1 VSGRLAGWAFDTVLV
16 SNRGEIARRVIR
28 TARRLGLRTV
38 AVYSTADIAAP
49 HVREADEAILIGK
62 ARPQDSY
69 LNGSGIL
76 SAAKFLDAGAIHPGY
91 GFLSENADFARQV
104 EDAGIAFVGPTPAH
118 LEAFGAKHTA
128 RALARAVGVPMMA
141 GTGLLASA
149 EQAVA
154 EACRIGFPVM
164 VKATGGGGGI
174 GMLACHDAGEV
185 ADAFARV
192 ERLATANFAAAGV
205 FLERLVRPARHVEVQ
220 VFGDGTGQV
229 VVLGDRDCSL
239 QRRNQKVIEEAP
251 APGLPPSL
259 RRQLHD
265 AARDLAAS
273 VAYRSAGTVEFVY
286 DPVRQEASFLEV
298 NARLQVEHPVTEE
311 VYRVDLVEQM
321 LRLAGQGP
329 EGIAEFM
336 ASRPAPRGH
345 AVEARV
351 YAEDPNHGGRPSPG
365 LVTAVSWPQ
374 RATDVGARAAD
385 VGAAAGVAAAEA
397 AAGVAAAAGEG
408 APAGVRIDAWIE
420 AGLEVSPSY
429 DPLLAKVIAVAGDR
443 EQALDRLGAALA
455 DTRVDGVVTNLGL
468 LRAALALPGLRSVTH
483 STSTLDGLADPEP
496 RIEVLLPGALTTVQ
510 DWPGRLG
517 YWQVGVP
524 PSGPMDEVSLREANL
539 AVGNPE
545 GAPALECTATG
556 PTLKFSHDTVVCLG
570 GAVAAA
576 SLDGTAG
583 PGGSSGSTGLG
594 GLGGLGGGPGGLG
607 SPDGP
612 GASGGWHV
620 PWWEPFTVPA
630 GATLAIGAIGGP
642 GLRCY
647 LAVRGGFDVPSYL
660 GSASTFTLGR
670 FGGHGGR
677 ALGVGDVLRA
687 HRDVRPTAPPAPVQP
702 APVPPHRR
710 PAIVSDWEIGV
721 TEGPHAAPEFFTRAD
736 IDELY
741 ASSYTVHHNSARTGV
756 RLIGPRPSWA
766 REDGGEA
773 GLHPSN
779 IHDVP
784 YAVGAL
790 DFTGDT
796 PIILG
801 PDGPSLG
808 GFVCPAVIASGEL
821 WKTGQLRPGDTV
833 RFVPVREADAASL
846 RERRATPV
854 LARTGGDG
862 DDGILARRDGGPGA
876 PAVVYR
882 RDGDD
887 NVIVEYGDPVLDL
900 GLRMRV
906 HALQEAL
913 AAQGLAGVIDLTP
926 GIRSLQIHTDA
937 AQLPARSLL
946 PLLQQVEDALP
957 PAHELGVPSRT
968 VRLPLSW
975 DDPATRLAIERYMH
989 GVRSDAP
996 WTPWNIEFIRRINGL
1011 ATPEDVREIVFN
1023 ARYLVLGLGDVYL
1036 GAPVATPVDPR
1047 HRLVT
1052 TKYNPARTWTAENS
1066 VGIGGAYLCIYGMEG
1081 PGGYQFVGRTTQ
1093 VWNRFRRA
1101 GLFAEQPWA
1110 LRLFDRIEWYP
1121 VSAEELLDLRAETE
1135 AGRGHVDVAD
1145 GWFDYG
1151 SYTRFLAANEASI
1164 AAFRA
1169 RQSTAFAG
1177 EKGRWR
1183 ASGELDRAEFDPA
1196 ELNRAEREPDADGMS
1211 EAVRVPAGATA
1222 VTAPFIASVW
1232 QVDARPGMRVI
1243 KGDKLATLEA
1253 MKMETIIT
1261 APHDG
1266 TVAEVY
1272 TAVGSQVAA
1281 GQVLLALVP
1290 DKLGQTLDVV
1300 ASR

>member
-1 VSGRLAGWAFDTVLV
+1 VTGGLSGWAFDTVLI

-49 HVREADEAILIGK
+49 HVREADQAILIGK

-69 LNGSGIL
+69 LNGCGIL
-76 SAAKFLDAGAIHPGY
+76 SAAKSADAGAIHPGY

-104 EDAGIAFVGPTPAH
+104 EEAGIAFVGPTPAH
-118 LEAFGAKHTA
+118 LATFGAKHTA
-128 RALARAVGVPMMA
+128 RELARAAGVPMMA

-149 EQAVA
+149 EEAVA
-154 EACRIGFPVM
+154 AAREIGFPVM

-174 GMLACHDAGEV
+174 GMLACHDPGEV

-192 ERLATANFAAAGV
+192 QRLAAANFAAAGV
-205 FLERLVRPARHVEVQ
+205 FLERLVRQARHVEVQ

-229 VVLGDRDCSL
+229 AVLGDRDCSL

-259 RRQLHD
+259 RRQLHE
-265 AARDLAAS
+265 AARGLAAA

-286 DPVRQEASFLEV
+286 DPARQEASFLEV

-329 EGIAEFM
+329 EGVAGFM
-336 ASRPAPRGH
+336 TSRHVPRGH

-365 LVTAVSWPQ
+365 LVTAVTWPTSG
-374 RATDVGARAAD
+374 TD
-385 VGAAAGVAAAEA
+385 
-397 AAGVAAAAGEG
+397 
-408 APAGVRIDAWIE
+408 VRIDAWIE

-429 DPLLAKVIAVAGDR
+429 DPMLAKVIAAGGDR
-443 EQALDRLGAALA
+443 EQALNGLGAALG

-468 LRAALALPGLRSVTH
+468 LRAALTLPDFRSAVH
-483 STSTLDGLADPEP
+483 STSTLDGVTDPEP
-496 RIEVLLPGALTTVQ
+496 RIEVLEPGALTTVQ

-524 PSGPMDEVSLREANL
+524 PNGPMDEVSLREANL
-539 AVGNPE
+539 ALGNPE

-556 PTLKFSHDTVVCLG
+556 PSLKFSHDTVACLG
-570 GAVAAA
+570 GAVSAA
-576 SLDGTAG
+576 SLDGH
-583 PGGSSGSTGLG
+583 P
-594 GLGGLGGGPGGLG
+594 
-607 SPDGP
+607 
-612 GASGGWHV
+612 V

-630 GATLAIGAIGGP
+630 GAVLAIGAIGGP
-642 GLRCY
+642 GLRSY

-677 ALGVGDVLRA
+677 ALAAGDVLRA
-687 HRDVRPTAPPAPVQP
+687 RDVAGTLVSVKTPPR
-702 APVPPHRR
+702 RR

-821 WKTGQLRPGDTV
+821 WKLGQLRPGDTL

-846 RERRATPV
+846 RNRRATQT

-862 DDGILARRDGGPGA
+862 DDGILAWREGGPGA

-926 GIRSLQIHTDA
+926 GIRSLQVHTDA
-937 AQLPARSLL
+937 ARLPARSLL
-946 PLLQQVEDALP
+946 PVLQQVEDALP
-957 PAHELGVPSRT
+957 PAHELRVPSRT

-996 WTPWNIEFIRRINGL
+996 WTPWNIEFIRRVNGL
-1011 ATPEDVREIVFN
+1011 ATPEDVREIVFA

-1110 LRLFDRIEWYP
+1110 LRFFDRIEWYP

-1151 SYTRFLAANEASI
+1151 SYTRFLMANAASI
-1164 AAFRA
+1164 TAFRA
-1169 RQSTAFAG
+1169 RQSAAAAT
-1177 EKGRWR
+1177 EKERWR
-1183 ASGELDRAEFDPA
+1183 ASGELDRAEFG
-1196 ELNRAEREPDADGMS
+1196 RAEREPGADATG
-1211 EAVRVPAGATA
+1211 EAVRVPAGSTA

-1232 QVDARPGMRVI
+1232 QVDARPGMRVTT
-1243 KGDKLATLEA
+1243 GDKLASLEA
-1253 MKMETIIT
+1253 MKMETIIA

-1272 TAVGSQVAA
+1272 TAVGTQVAA
-1281 GQVLLALVP
+1281 GQVLLAVVP
-1290 DKLGQTLDVV
+1290 DGPGPVPGV
-1300 ASR
+1300 AASR

>member
-1 VSGRLAGWAFDTVLV
+1 MTDHPSNWAFDTVLIA
-16 SNRGEIARRVIR
+16 NRGEIARRVIR

-38 AVYSTADIAAP
+38 AVYSTADSAAP

-69 LNGSGIL
+69 LNGFGIL
-76 SAAKFLDAGAIHPGY
+76 SAAKSSGAGAVHPGY
-91 GFLSENADFARQV
+91 GFLSENADFARQA
-104 EDAGIAFVGPTPAH
+104 EEAGLAFVGPTPAQ
-118 LEAFGAKHTA
+118 LAAFGAKHTA
-128 RALARAVGVPMMA
+128 RELARAAGVPLMA

-149 EQAVA
+149 EEAVA
-154 EACRIGFPVM
+154 AAREIGFPVM

-174 GMLACHDAGEV
+174 GMRACHDAAEV
-185 ADAFARV
+185 ADAFTRV
-192 ERLATANFAAAGV
+192 ERLASASFGTAGV

-229 VVLGDRDCSL
+229 AVLGDRDCSL

-311 VYRVDLVEQM
+311 VYGVDLVEQM
-321 LRLAGQGP
+321 FRLAGQGP
-329 EGIAEFM
+329 AGVAEFM
-336 ASRPAPRGH
+336 TARHVPRGH

-351 YAEDPNHGGRPSPG
+351 YAEDPNHGGQPSPG
-365 LVTAVSWPQ
+365 LVTEVSWPR
-374 RATDVGARAAD
+374 RATDIRV
-385 VGAAAGVAAAEA
+385 
-397 AAGVAAAAGEG
+397 
-408 APAGVRIDAWIE
+408 DAWIE

-429 DPLLAKVIAVAGDR
+429 DPLLAKVIAAAGDR
-443 EQALDRLGAALA
+443 ERALDRLGAALNNV
-455 DTRVDGVVTNLGL
+455 RVNGVTTNLGL
-468 LRAALALPGLRSVTH
+468 LRAALALPDLRSAAH
-483 STSTLDGLADPEP
+483 STGTLDGVTDPEP
-496 RIEVLLPGALTTVQ
+496 RIEVLAPGALTAVQ

-556 PTLKFSHDTVVCLG
+556 PALKFSHDTVVCLG

-576 SLDGTAG
+576 TLDG
-583 PGGSSGSTGLG
+583 PGGP
-594 GLGGLGGGPGGLG
+594 GGPGGL
-607 SPDGP
+607 DGRP
-612 GASGGWHV
+612 V

-630 GATLAIGAIGGP
+630 GAVLAIGAIGAP

-677 ALGVGDVLRA
+677 ALAAGDVLRA
-687 HRDVRPTAPPAPVQP
+687 RRDVPTATVPAAAEP
-702 APVPPHRR
+702 APVPAHRR

-721 TEGPHAAPEFFTRAD
+721 TEGPHAAPEFFTRAGL
-736 IDELY
+736 DELY

-756 RLIGPRPSWA
+756 RLIGPRPGWA

-796 PIILG
+796 PVILG

-808 GFVCPAVIASGEL
+808 GFVCPAVVASGEL

-833 RFVPVREADAASL
+833 RFVPVREKDAAAL
-846 RERRATPV
+846 RDRRAAPV
-854 LARTGGDG
+854 LARAGGDG
-862 DDGILARRDGGPGA
+862 DDGILGRRDAGPGT

-913 AAQGLAGVIDLTP
+913 AAEGLAGVIDLTP
-926 GIRSLQIHTDA
+926 GIRSLQVHTDA
-937 AQLPARSLL
+937 ARLPARSLL
-946 PLLQQVEDALP
+946 PLLRRAEESLP
-957 PAHELGVPSRT
+957 AAHELRVPSRT

-975 DDPATRLAIERYMH
+975 DDPATRLAIERYMN

-996 WTPWNIEFIRRINGL
+996 WTPWNIEFIRRVNGL
-1011 ATPEDVREIVFN
+1011 ATPQDVKEVVF
-1023 ARYLVLGLGDVYL
+1023 AAQYLVLGLGDVYL

-1066 VGIGGAYLCIYGMEG
+1066 VGIGGAYLCVYGMEG
-1081 PGGYQFVGRTTQ
+1081 PGGYQFVGRTIQ
-1093 VWNRFRRA
+1093 VWNRFQRS
-1101 GLFAEQPWA
+1101 GLFAERPWA
-1110 LRLFDRIEWYP
+1110 LRFFDRIEWYP

-1135 AGRGHVDVAD
+1135 AGRGPVDVTE
-1145 GWFDYG
+1145 GVFDYG
-1151 SYTRFLAANEASI
+1151 EYTRFLAANAAPIE
-1164 AAFRA
+1164 AFRA
-1169 RQSTAFAG
+1169 RQSAAFAA
-1177 EKGRWR
+1177 EKERWR
-1183 ASGELDRAEFDPA
+1183 VSGEF
-1196 ELNRAEREPDADGMS
+1196 NRAAEPDARAGS
-1211 EAVRVPAGATA
+1211 EPTGVRIPTGATG

-1232 QVDARPGMRVI
+1232 QVDARPGMRVA
-1243 KGDKLATLEA
+1243 KGDKLAALEA
-1253 MKMETIIT
+1253 MKMETIIA

-1272 TAVGSQVAA
+1272 TAVGTQVAA

-1290 DKLGQTLDVV
+1290 DWPGPAAPEPVP
-1300 ASR
+1300 AR